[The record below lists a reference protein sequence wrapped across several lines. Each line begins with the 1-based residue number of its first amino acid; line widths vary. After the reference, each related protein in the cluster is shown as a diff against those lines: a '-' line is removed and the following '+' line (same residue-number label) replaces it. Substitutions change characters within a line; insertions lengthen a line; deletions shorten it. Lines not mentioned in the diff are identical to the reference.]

1 MYPASRSRLL
11 SRAIQFSAQHRY
23 VSTTAQTH
31 PITSV
36 LIANRGEIALR
47 VGRTASALGVQYTT
61 IYTDP
66 DAHSQHA
73 LSSPFAVNLGESNAY
88 LDGERIISVA
98 KAQGCEALHPGYG
111 FLSENSAFAKRCVEE
126 GLVFIGPP
134 WKAIEAMGNKSRS
147 KDIMIQAGVPC
158 IPGYHGANQEPRYL
172 LEEAKKIGF
181 PVMVKAVKGGGGKGM
196 RIAFHEQEFLDKL
209 ESAKS
214 EGRNSFGDDAMLV
227 EKYIAT
233 PRHIEVQI
241 FADKY
246 GNSVA
251 LGERDCSLQRRHQK
265 ILEEAPAP
273 NLAEDTR
280 QDLWQ
285 KARAA
290 ALAVGYEGAGTVEFI
305 FDNDTNE
312 FFFMEMNT
320 RLQVEHPVTEEI
332 TGEDLVSWQFKVA
345 AGDPLPLDQEAI
357 ARRISKR
364 GWAIEARIYAEN
376 PSQNFM
382 PDSGKLIH
390 LRTPKLSD
398 SVRIDAG
405 FIEGDTVSAAYDG
418 MIAKLIVSGPTREV
432 AIRKL
437 HAALQ
442 DYEVVGLSTNIEFLK
457 KICKSPAFVRGDVET
472 GYIQKHSDELFAP
485 ETVEPEAVAQA
496 ALGLLSNELPSMA
509 SGITPGPHSETVGFG
524 QTSSRQYTFIL
535 TGTSEPIQVALEQS
549 GPNIFQIA
557 VKGSGIDR
565 TYSNVLCTPVH
576 PTISTFFP
584 HTRIEST
591 LIIDGDRLSLFQ
603 HGKQINL
610 TLPTPGWFEK
620 ALGLKDVTNSVL
632 APMPCKVLRNEVE
645 EGDEV
650 KKGQPLVVIESMKME
665 TMIRSPQ
672 SGIVAKLVHKAGD
685 ICKAGTVLVLFEEVG
700 ATGSESFN
708 SGLTHTA

>member
-1 MYPASRSRLL
+1 MISASRTRALARALL
-11 SRAIQFSAQHRY
+11 NSHPRQY
-23 VSTTAQTH
+23 STSQAVT

-47 VGRTASALGVQYTT
+47 VGRTASDLGVRCTT

-66 DAHSQHA
+66 DANSQHA
-73 LSSPFAVNLGESNAY
+73 LSSPFAVNLGAANAY

-98 KAQGCEALHPGYG
+98 KEQGCEALHPGYG

-147 KDIMIQAGVPC
+147 KDIMLKAGVPC
-158 IPGYHGANQEPRYL
+158 IPGYHGDNQDPEHL
-172 LEEAKKIGF
+172 LNEARQIGF

-196 RIAFHEQEFLDKL
+196 RIAQTEGEFLEKL

-214 EGRNSFGDDAMLV
+214 EGRNSFGDDVMLV

-241 FADKY
+241 FADKH
-246 GNSVA
+246 GQAVA

-273 NLAEDTR
+273 NLAEDIR
-280 QDLWQ
+280 QDLWE

-345 AGDPLPLDQEAI
+345 AGEPLPLTQAEI
-357 ARRISKR
+357 AQRISER
-364 GWAIEARIYAEN
+364 GWALEARIYAEN

-390 LRTPKLSD
+390 LRTPQLSE

-405 FIEGDTVSAAYDG
+405 FVQGDTVSSAYDG

-457 KICKSPAFVRGDVET
+457 KICKSPGFIKGDVET
-472 GYIQKHSDELFAP
+472 GYIQKHHDELFAS
-485 ETVEPEAVAQA
+485 EEIEPEAFVQA
-496 ALGLLSNELPSMA
+496 ALGVLSQELTS
-509 SGITPGPHSETVGFG
+509 SSSNSILGPHGAGLGFSPRSE
-524 QTSSRQYTFIL
+524 RQFSFIK
-535 TGTSEPIQVALEQS
+535 PVAAGEKPEVVNVIVNQPEKNLFD
-549 GPNIFQIA
+549 IT
-557 VKGSGIDR
+557 VKGSGFEQS
-565 TYSNVLCTPVH
+565 YPNVICEPQSSK
-576 PTISTFFP
+576 ISTFFP
-584 HTRIEST
+584 HTRIETT
-591 LIIDGDRLSLFQ
+591 LIRQDDKLTLFQ
-603 HGKQINL
+603 QGKQIQL
-610 TLPTPGWFEK
+610 QLATPKWFEK
-620 ALGLKDVTNSVL
+620 ALGLKDVANSVL
-632 APMPCKVLRNEVE
+632 APMPCKVLRNEVK

-650 KKGQPLVVIESMKME
+650 EKDQALVVIESMKME
-665 TMIRSPQ
+665 TVIRSPQ
-672 SGIVAKLVHKAGD
+672 KGVVAKLVHKEGD
-685 ICKAGTVLVLFEEVG
+685 ICKAGTVLVLFEENPLIVPR
-700 ATGSESFN
+700 
-708 SGLTHTA
+708 